1 MSYLII
7 VSVIWAFSF
16 GLIKTYLIGNLEGI
30 DPTFVAWAR
39 LTIALPVFL
48 PFLRLKRLDRRL
60 AGRLIMIGAVQYGL
74 MYITYLQAY
83 RYLDAY
89 QVALFTIFTP
99 IYVTL
104 IHDLRKQ
111 RFRPIHLAAA
121 ALAVAGA
128 AVIRY
133 RGIAL
138 SGALTGFIFMQ
149 ISNLCFAFG
158 QVEYKRLRPAFSDRS
173 DRSVYALLYL
183 GAAAIT
189 ALATTLTGGW
199 SSFRFLNPEAAGTL
213 LYLGVLASGLCFFWW
228 NKGAV
233 RTNAGSLAVFNNL
246 KIPLAV
252 AVSLLI
258 FGERADLPSLFLGGG
273 IMLAAIWLSRKGGIK
288 TK

>member
-16 GLIKTYLIGNLEGI
+16 GLIKTYLIGNLAGI

-48 PFLRLKRLDRRL
+48 PFLRLKRIDRTLAIRL
-60 AGRLIMIGAVQYGL
+60 FFIGAVQYGL
-74 MYITYLQAY
+74 MYISYLQAY

-104 IHDLRKQ
+104 IHDLQKR

-121 ALAVAGA
+121 AVAVGGA
-128 AVIRY
+128 AVIQY

-138 SGALTGFIFMQ
+138 SGAAAGFIFMQ
-149 ISNLCFAFG
+149 ISNICFAYG
-158 QVEYKRLRPAFSDRS
+158 QVEYKRIRPSFSRLP

-183 GAAAIT
+183 GAVAVT
-189 ALATTLTGGW
+189 AVAVTLNGSW
-199 SSFRFLNPEAAGTL
+199 SSLGRLNAEASVTL

-233 RTNAGSLAVFNNL
+233 RTGGGTLAVFNNL

-252 AVSLLI
+252 AISLLV
-258 FGERADLPSLFLGGG
+258 FGEETDPAALLLGGG
-273 IMLAAIWLSRKGGIK
+273 IMLGAVWLSQIK
-288 TK
+288 K